1 MYETAS
7 NVESMQPARHRA
19 PDEIEDR
26 QQLASIA
33 RRDSRAFESLYDR
46 YSRSVYSLALGML
59 RDPATAQEV
68 TQEVFLSIWRQ
79 AAEFD
84 PRRGTARSWVLA
96 LAHHKSVDA
105 VRRRRLRATEPLEET
120 QASDLDTVD
129 ETLRRLEQGRVR
141 EALVRLPAEQRKAI
155 VFAYYGGYTQEEVAK
170 RLSIPLGTAKTRIRD
185 AMIRLREALV
195 GVEEAAP

>member
-1 MYETAS
+1 
-7 NVESMQPARHRA
+7 MQPARHRA
-19 PDEIEDR
+19 PDEVEDR

-84 PRRGTARSWVLA
+84 PSRGTARSWVLA

-105 VRRRRLRATEPLEET
+105 VRRRRLRATEPLEDT
-120 QASDLDTVD
+120 QASDLDVVD
-129 ETLRRLEQGRVR
+129 ETLRRLERGRVR
-141 EALVRLPAEQRKAI
+141 EALVRLPAEQRQAI

>member
-1 MYETAS
+1 
-7 NVESMQPARHRA
+7 MQPARHLA

-46 YSRSVYSLALGML
+46 YSRSVYSLAWGML

-84 PRRGTARSWVLA
+84 PSRGTARSWVLA

-120 QASDLDTVD
+120 QASDLDVVD

-141 EALVRLPAEQRKAI
+141 EALVRLPAEQRQAI
-155 VFAYYGGYTQEEVAK
+155 VFAYYGGYTQEEVAR

>member
-1 MYETAS
+1 
-7 NVESMQPARHRA
+7 MQPARHRA

-68 TQEVFLSIWRQ
+68 TQEVFVIIWRL

-96 LAHHKSVDA
+96 LA
-105 VRRRRLRATEPLEET
+105 
-120 QASDLDTVD
+120 
-129 ETLRRLEQGRVR
+129 
-141 EALVRLPAEQRKAI
+141 
-155 VFAYYGGYTQEEVAK
+155 
-170 RLSIPLGTAKTRIRD
+170 
-185 AMIRLREALV
+185 
-195 GVEEAAP
+195 

>member
-1 MYETAS
+1 
-7 NVESMQPARHRA
+7 MQPARHRA
-19 PDEIEDR
+19 PGEIEDR

-84 PRRGTARSWVLA
+84 PSRGTARSWVLA

-105 VRRRRLRATEPLEET
+105 VRRQRLRATEPLEET

>member
-1 MYETAS
+1 
-7 NVESMQPARHRA
+7 MQPARHRA
-19 PDEIEDR
+19 PDEVEDR

-84 PRRGTARSWVLA
+84 PSRGTARSWVLA

-141 EALVRLPAEQRKAI
+141 EALVRLPAEQRQAI
-155 VFAYYGGYTQEEVAK
+155 VFAYYGGYTQQEVAK

>member
-1 MYETAS
+1 
-7 NVESMQPARHRA
+7 MQPARHRA

-84 PRRGTARSWVLA
+84 PSRGTARSWVLA

-120 QASDLDTVD
+120 QASDLDTVN

-141 EALVRLPAEQRKAI
+141 EALVRLPAEQRQAI
-155 VFAYYGGYTQEEVAK
+155 VFAYYGGYTQQEVAK

>member
-1 MYETAS
+1 
-7 NVESMQPARHRA
+7 MQPARHRA

-84 PRRGTARSWVLA
+84 PSRGTARSWVLA

-105 VRRRRLRATEPLEET
+105 VRRRRLRATEPLEDT
-120 QASDLDTVD
+120 QASDLDVVD
-129 ETLRRLEQGRVR
+129 ETLRRLERGRVR
-141 EALVRLPAEQRKAI
+141 EALVRLPAEQRQAI

-185 AMIRLREALV
+185 GMIRLREALV

>member
-1 MYETAS
+1 
-7 NVESMQPARHRA
+7 MQPARHRA

-84 PRRGTARSWVLA
+84 PSRGTARSWVLA

-141 EALVRLPAEQRKAI
+141 EALVRLPAEQRQAI
-155 VFAYYGGYTQEEVAK
+155 VFAYYGGYTQQEVAK

-185 AMIRLREALV
+185 AMVRLREALV

>member
-19 PDEIEDR
+19 PGEIEDR

-84 PRRGTARSWVLA
+84 PSRGTARSWVLA

-105 VRRRRLRATEPLEET
+105 VRRQRLRATEPLEET

>member
-1 MYETAS
+1 
-7 NVESMQPARHRA
+7 MQPARHRA

-46 YSRSVYSLALGML
+46 YTRSVYSLALGML

-84 PRRGTARSWVLA
+84 PSRGTARSWVLA

-141 EALVRLPAEQRKAI
+141 EALVRLPAEQRQAI
-155 VFAYYGGYTQEEVAK
+155 VLAYYGGYTQQEVAQ

-195 GVEEAAP
+195 GLEEATP

>member
-7 NVESMQPARHRA
+7 NVEAMQPARHRA

-33 RRDSRAFESLYDR
+33 HRDSRAFESLYDR

-84 PRRGTARSWVLA
+84 PSRGTARSWVLA

-120 QASDLDTVD
+120 QASDLDVVD

-141 EALVRLPAEQRKAI
+141 EALVRLPEEQRQAI

-195 GVEEAAP
+195 GVEEATP

>member
-1 MYETAS
+1 
-7 NVESMQPARHRA
+7 MQPARHRA
-19 PDEIEDR
+19 PDEVEDR

-59 RDPATAQEV
+59 RDPAAAQEV

-84 PRRGTARSWVLA
+84 PSRGTARSWVLA

-120 QASDLDTVD
+120 QASDLDVVD

-141 EALVRLPAEQRKAI
+141 EALVRLPAEQRQAI

-185 AMIRLREALV
+185 GMIRLREALV